1 MHCQCGRQGVLANG
15 RCKICDALSG
25 QGEAHFGGLREAVLC
40 AATVIAA
47 DSMRSRAKCKYAF
60 STTEEAIRSN
70 F

>member
-47 DSMRSRAKCKYAF
+47 DSMRPRAKC
-60 STTEEAIRSN
+60 
-70 F
+70 